1 MIKLIVILVVHQFS
15 MDANSNRF
23 DTSYTQNFAT
33 PKMCL
38 QHIKDRVMPDVKVQA
53 FRRYK
58 VTSSE
63 VDVVSKEL
71 ECVVF

>member
-1 MIKLIVILVVHQFS
+1 MIKLIVILIVHQFS
-15 MDANSNRF
+15 MDAQGNIF
-23 DTSYTQNFAT
+23 DTSYTEDFKKPEA
-33 PKMCL
+33 CL
-38 QHIKDRVMPDVKVQA
+38 QHIKDRVMPNVRVQA

-58 VTSSE
+58 ITSNE